1 MKFQTIL
8 AVSDL
13 PHKEGYIFTKKAL
26 MDLAEE
32 DPKVL
37 HYEERDGRGY
47 LIENKIIE
55 VSEEE
60 YWKNIKHA
68 WGTKVNIVD
77 VLNESKGSKN
87 A

>member
-8 AVSDL
+8 SVSDL
-13 PHKEGYIFTKKAL
+13 PDREGHIFTKKAL

-47 LIENKIIE
+47 LIENKVIE
-55 VSEEE
+55 ISEES
-60 YWKNIKHA
+60 YFSNPKHA
-68 WGTKVNIVD
+68 WANHIYLTSVPDKLEEV
-77 VLNESKGSKN
+77 KR
-87 A
+87 